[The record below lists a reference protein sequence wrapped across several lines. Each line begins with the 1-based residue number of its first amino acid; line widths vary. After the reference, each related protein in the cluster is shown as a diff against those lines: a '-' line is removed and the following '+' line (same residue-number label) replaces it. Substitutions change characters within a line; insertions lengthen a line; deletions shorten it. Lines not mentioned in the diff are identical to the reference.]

1 MNVPKT
7 PSEFDYDLWKT
18 EDGKYMA
25 RVKATEEVCEID
37 ADTMRFLRAEE
48 KRLRRSYTG
57 CSQTLPLKEPVLS
70 LDSFNQEI
78 GDSLFPPCLE
88 SQGDLEKIVMANI
101 LVERFL
107 AELTPK
113 QLGVYK
119 NCILGGK
126 NFAEYG
132 KELGF
137 TRQDIH
143 VCITAI
149 RKKAKKFLSD
159 T

>member
-7 PSEFDYDLWKT
+7 PDEFDYDLWTT
-18 EDGKYMA
+18 EDGKYMV
-25 RVKATEEVCEID
+25 RVKATGEVCEID
-37 ADTMRFLRAEE
+37 PGTMRFLRAEE

-57 CSQTLPLKEPVLS
+57 CAKTSLMKEPVLS

-78 GDSLFPPCLE
+78 SDSLFPSCLE
-88 SQGDLEKIVMANI
+88 SHGDLERIVMANI

-126 NFAEYG
+126 SFAEYG

-143 VCITAI
+143 ICVTAI